1 MSNSASESLG
11 HLSDISRPLNSRSQS
26 TLSLKSISNKLQYDT
41 DEKKVPTL
49 KLFESPLA
57 HERRSSQVEEI
68 PKTPS
73 PVTISGP
80 LGFTT
85 RKSYAGTNVE
95 SIYNDRS
102 KDVNEYL
109 PKEFQEPNIIET
121 PEFRRYK
128 ESTNIEL
135 FYDLFFIANLT
146 TFTDVLDINSTRN
159 LKSYAGFF
167 SILWFLWLQV
177 SLFDV
182 RFVTDSIIERVFKAA
197 QFGVMIGLAAVGPR
211 FNPEDQAQKTFRS
224 LAIILMLSRAV
235 LALQYGSVLYHVW
248 YYKNSKGPVA
258 LLMGSNIFAAFV
270 YFLTFL

>member
-1 MSNSASESLG
+1 M
-11 HLSDISRPLNSRSQS
+11 
-26 TLSLKSISNKLQYDT
+26 KF
-41 DEKKVPTL
+41 
-49 KLFESPLA
+49 FESPLA

-68 PKTPS
+68 SKPPS

-85 RKSYAGTNVE
+85 RKSYASTNVD

-102 KDVNEYL
+102 KDVDQYL
-109 PKEFQEPNIIET
+109 RKDIQETDLYET

-146 TFTDVLDINSTRN
+146 TFTDVLDINTTQN

-182 RFVTDSIIERVFKAA
+182 RFVTDSIIERTFKAA

-211 FNPEDQAQKTFRS
+211 FDPEDQAQKTFRS
-224 LAIILMLSRAV
+224 LAIILMLSRFV

-258 LLMGSNIFAAFV
+258 LLMGTNLLAAFV